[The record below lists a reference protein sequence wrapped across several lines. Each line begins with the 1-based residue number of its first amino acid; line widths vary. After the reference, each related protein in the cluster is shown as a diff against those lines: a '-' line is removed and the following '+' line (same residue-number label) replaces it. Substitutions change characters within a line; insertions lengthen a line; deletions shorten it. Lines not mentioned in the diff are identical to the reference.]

1 MGDRVVVVGSYNLMC
16 QFITFIEKNIPDAKT
31 RLIVDG
37 KIFRLIVYSYTA
49 RKIIALLY
57 ENCVVALDD
66 KLEKAGCMI
75 ECSNE

>member
-1 MGDRVVVVGSYNLMC
+1 VVVGSYNLMC
-16 QFITFIEKNIPDAKT
+16 QFITFIEKNIPNGKT
-31 RLIVDG
+31 RLILDN

-57 ENCVVALDD
+57 ENCVVALDH